1 MSSRHEYGKFPASD
15 HREHQLLSIPLALRP
30 SQHFFVSAN
39 CFGKRLPFI
48 AKAALL
54 RRSSESLVGDVFPES
69 QLQCAQARGTSSCIK
84 RIFAISFPFQSANHE
99 LAQLGTL
106 ASIVSPCRHS
116 GEVLFMLSLRWLA
129 LQAAGMII
137 SKIAVLISVASNR
150 LVQPSA
156 AKLVAMK
163 LLVIEL
169 SLLGPN
175 TALNSRN

>member
-99 LAQLGTL
+99 LAQLGTFL
-106 ASIVSPCRHS
+106 NYSVHCGSTSSIPVCSYD
-116 GEVLFMLSLRWLA
+116 
-129 LQAAGMII
+129 
-137 SKIAVLISVASNR
+137 
-150 LVQPSA
+150 
-156 AKLVAMK
+156 
-163 LLVIEL
+163 
-169 SLLGPN
+169 
-175 TALNSRN
+175 